1 MATCPRNQLRKKRM
15 TENNLPTEEE
25 STTVTPVDISDIEI
39 TPAQFRSDV
48 TAILMDSMGGEG
60 SIVRRARVST
70 EGAGSIE
77 IPQRVLEGSD
87 LGLLKWLYKHK
98 HGTPFEGVE
107 FEWYFEVPVFV
118 SRQIVKHRLSSINEE
133 SGRYR
138 EMAGVF
144 WIEPENRPMVQ
155 VGKTGDYNFQPGRP
169 DQLEAMQSLERMT
182 AEAQWTNYQK
192 ALAYGIAKEN
202 ARKILPFTIYTS
214 MYFKANLRSMLNF
227 CSLRKDWGPDA
238 THPSKAQF
246 EIAMLT
252 DIIAEEIKKKVPNVW
267 DAFVASGYE
276 AV

>member
-1 MATCPRNQLRKKRM
+1 M
-15 TENNLPTEEE
+15 TEV
-25 STTVTPVDISDIEI
+25 TTASPVDLTDIEVTPAE
-39 TPAQFRSDV
+39 FRSDV
-48 TAILMDSMGGEG
+48 TAVLMDSMGGEG

-77 IPQRVLEGSD
+77 IPTKILEGSD
-87 LGLLKWLYKHK
+87 LGLLRWLYSHK

-138 EMAGVF
+138 EMKGVF
-144 WIEPENRPMVQ
+144 WVEPEDRPMVQ
-155 VGKTGDYNFQPGRP
+155 VGKTGDYVFEQGRP
-169 DQLEAMQSLERMT
+169 DQLDAMQSVEKMT
-182 AEAQWTNYQK
+182 AEAAWVNYQK
-192 ALAYGIAKEN
+192 LLAYGIAKEN
-202 ARKILPFTIYTS
+202 ARKILPFTMFTS
-214 MYFKANLRSMLNF
+214 MYFKTNLRSMLNF

-246 EIAMLT
+246 EIALLT
-252 DIIAEEIKKKVPNVW
+252 DQIAEQIKEKVPNVW
-267 DAFVASGYE
+267 ESFVKSGYE

>member
-1 MATCPRNQLRKKRM
+1 M
-15 TENNLPTEEE
+15 TEQ
-25 STTVTPVDISDIEI
+25 PVDIGNMDLV
-39 TPAQFRSDV
+39 PAVFRSDV
-48 TAILMDSMGGEG
+48 KAVLMDSMGGEG

-70 EGAGSIE
+70 EGEGSTK
-77 IPQRVLEGSD
+77 IPTKILEGSD
-87 LGLLKWLYKHK
+87 LFLLRWLYNHR

-107 FEWYFEVPVFV
+107 FEWYFEVPIFV

-138 EMAGVF
+138 EMKGEF
-144 WIEPENRPMVQ
+144 WVEPEDRPMVQ
-155 VGKTGDYNFQPGRP
+155 VGKTGDYVFEQGRP
-169 DQLEAMQSLERMT
+169 DQLEAMQSLEKMT
-182 AEAQWTNYQK
+182 AEAAWTNYQK

-202 ARKILPFTIYTS
+202 ARKILPVTMYTS

-252 DIIAEEIKKKVPNVW
+252 DQIAEAIKAKVPNVW
-267 DAFVASGYE
+267 DSFVESGYE